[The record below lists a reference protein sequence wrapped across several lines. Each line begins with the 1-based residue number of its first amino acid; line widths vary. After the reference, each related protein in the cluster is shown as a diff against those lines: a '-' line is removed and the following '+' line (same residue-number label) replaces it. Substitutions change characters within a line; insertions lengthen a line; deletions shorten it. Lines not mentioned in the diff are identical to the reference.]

1 MRYVVIDEDRMHDS
15 LDLFTEEHEDLRSA
29 IRDAEY
35 QWSHKTDR
43 EKKQRTISVLLSINP
58 DEEAPDH
65 FDGWPVWRDG
75 EELVLSIKEIR
86 NITKLSQV
94 KFSAMYGIPQRTLES
109 WEMRERN
116 PPEYVLRLLQ
126 RVVMMDMEGKE

>member
-1 MRYVVIDEDRMHDS
+1 MRYVVMDEDRMHDGW
-15 LDLFTEEHEDLRSA
+15 DMFNEEHDNLREA

-75 EELVLSIKEIR
+75 EELILSIKEIR
-86 NITKLSQV
+86 NITKLSQA

-109 WEMRERN
+109 WEMGERN
-116 PPEYVLRLLQ
+116 PPEYVLSLLQ
-126 RVVMMDMEGKE
+126 RVVMMDMEG